1 MEVIF
6 NIVERKCS
14 EEMEAYLRCVN
25 ENAES
30 WLERC
35 SNERKNLNACS
46 SKHPIIMKI
55 NKKCSKEFQLYD
67 DCLQKNPSAVQ
78 KCSAELEL
86 FSLCAEAVSELE
98 VDSSEKT

>member
-1 MEVIF
+1 
-6 NIVERKCS
+6 
-14 EEMEAYLRCVN
+14 
-25 ENAES
+25 
-30 WLERC
+30 
-35 SNERKNLNACS
+35 
-46 SKHPIIMKI
+46 MKI